1 MSKRTGIM
9 LAKQATPAYIARS
22 PVWIVQ
28 PKLNGDRCRAIV
40 GHGQCQLISSQG
52 NDRNFAV
59 PHIVRELSEVFTG
72 NIVEF
77 DGELY
82 KHGMRHQDIRS
93 IVSRTTERHP
103 DYEQIEY
110 HIFDVINDDPQD
122 KRLVLRES
130 LLNGVMWAHIV
141 CVSSYAESIGRIND
155 RLAEFIGDGYEGVI
169 LRHPYAPYVRK
180 RTASLLKIKPRQE
193 MICQIHGFDE
203 EISIHGEFKG
213 SLGAL
218 SVANIKGGP
227 LFGVGSGVV
236 FTRAFRQGNW
246 PAHHLLGKTVRIRYQ
261 ELSKEGKPIMPVL
274 MEVL

>member
-59 PHIVRELSEVFTG
+59 PHIVRELSEVFTS

-110 HIFDVINDDPQD
+110 HIFDVINDDSQD
-122 KRLVLRES
+122 KRLLLRES
-130 LLNGVMWAHIV
+130 LLNGGWKHIV
-141 CVSSYAESIGRIND
+141 CVSSYVGRSTNEISE
-155 RLAEFIGDGYEGVI
+155 RLAEFVSDGYEGII

-180 RTASLLKIKPRQE
+180 RTASLLKIKLRQE

-246 PAHHLLGKTVRIRYQ
+246 PAHHLLSKIVRIRYQ